1 MIPTL
6 KNLDLTIIVPVI
18 LLILFSVISIYS
30 ATYGDTDIYWKKQLI
45 FGILSI
51 FLILIFTFID
61 YKKILNLAP
70 YLYIIGILMLIYVKF
85 FGITILGAK
94 RWINIGIGTIQ
105 PSEFMKFIIII
116 TVAYMLHTV
125 KLPIKWKD
133 VLKILAVIAIPF
145 VLILKQPDLGTALSI
160 LFPIIFILFLAEI
173 DKKYIIGVILAI
185 LVASPFIYSSLE
197 DYQKK
202 RIKALF
208 NPEADPTGVA
218 YHLIQSKIAIGSG
231 GLYGKGFL
239 QGTQSKL
246 LFLPEK
252 HNDFIFASISE
263 EWGFVISIT
272 LVLIFFYLG
281 VKILYWGQKV
291 KDKPAKF
298 ICYGVGGLISTQAFV
313 NIAMTMG
320 LAPVVGITLP
330 FLSYGG
336 SSLLSFAIMI
346 GLVSSIV
353 REYKEK
359 KLQF

>member
-1 MIPTL
+1 MIQTL
-6 KNLDLTIIVPVI
+6 KNLDLSIIIPVI
-18 LLILFSVISIYS
+18 LLIFFSVISIYS
-30 ATYGDTDIYWKKQLI
+30 ATYGETDIYWKKQLI
-45 FGILSI
+45 FGLLSI
-51 FLILIFTFID
+51 LTIFVFTFID

-70 YLYIIGILMLIYVKF
+70 YLYIAGILMLIYVKF

-116 TVAYMLHTV
+116 TVAYMLHTA
-125 KLPIKWKD
+125 KLPITWKD
-133 VLKILAVIAIPF
+133 VLKIIAVIALPF
-145 VLILKQPDLGTALSI
+145 GLILKQPDLGTALSL

-173 DKKYIIGVILAI
+173 DKKYIIGSTIAI
-185 LVASPFIYSSLE
+185 VVASPFIYSSLE
-197 DYQKK
+197 PYQKK
-202 RIKALF
+202 RIQALF

-263 EWGFVISIT
+263 EWGFIVSVV
-272 LVLIFFYLG
+272 LVLVFFYLG
-281 VKILYWGQKV
+281 IKILYWGQKV

-298 ICYGVGGLISTQAFV
+298 ICYGVGGLIALQAFV

-320 LAPVVGITLP
+320 LAPTVGITLP

-336 SSLLSFAIMI
+336 SSLLSFAMMI
-346 GLVSSIV
+346 GVVSSIV
-353 REYKEK
+353 REYKEN

>member
-1 MIPTL
+1 MISKL
-6 KNLDLTIIVPVI
+6 KNLDLTILLPVI
-18 LLILFSVISIYS
+18 LLIIFSIVSIYS
-30 ATYGDTDIYWKKQLI
+30 ATYGETTVYWKKQLI

-51 FLILIFTFID
+51 LTIIILTFTD

-70 YLYIIGILMLIYVKF
+70 YLYAFGILMLLYVKF

-105 PSEFMKFIIII
+105 PSELMKFIIII
-116 TVAYMLHTV
+116 TVAYMLHTA
-125 KLPIKWKD
+125 KLPITWKD
-133 VLKILAVIAIPF
+133 VIKILAVIIVPF
-145 VLILKQPDLGTALSI
+145 VLILKQPDLGTALSL
-160 LFPIIFILFLAEI
+160 LFPIAFILFLAEI
-173 DKKYIIGVILAI
+173 DKKYIIGFILTLVI
-185 LVASPFIYSSLE
+185 ASPLIYSSLE
-197 DYQKK
+197 EYQKR
-202 RIKALF
+202 RIQALF

-218 YHLIQSKIAIGSG
+218 YHIIQSKIAIGSG

-263 EWGFVISIT
+263 EWGFVVS
-272 LVLIFFYLG
+272 VLIVLVFLYLG
-281 VKILYWGQKV
+281 IKILYWGQKV

-298 ICYGVGGLISTQAFV
+298 ICYGVGGLLAVQSFV

-336 SSLLSFAIMI
+336 TSLLSFSMMI
-346 GLVSSIV
+346 GIVSSIV
-353 REYKEK
+353 REYKEN

>member
-1 MIPTL
+1 MIKRI
-6 KNLDLTIIVPVI
+6 KNLDFSI
-18 LLILFSVISIYS
+18 LLPVLALIIFSILSIYS
-30 ATYGDTDIYWKKQLI
+30 ATYGETNVYWKKQLI

-51 FLILIFTFID
+51 FSIFLLSFID

-70 YLYIIGILMLIYVKF
+70 YLYILGILSLIYVKL

-116 TVAYMLHTV
+116 TVSYMLHTA
-125 KLPIKWKD
+125 KIPITWKD
-133 VLKILAVIAIPF
+133 VLKILVVISIPF
-145 VLILKQPDLGTALSI
+145 VLILKQPDLGTALSL
-160 LFPIIFILFLAEI
+160 LFPIVFILFLADI
-173 DKKYIIGVILAI
+173 DKKYIIVSLLI
-185 LVASPFIYSSLE
+185 VVFASPIVYNSLE
-197 DYQKK
+197 DYQKN

-208 NPEADPTGVA
+208 NPEADPTGTA

-231 GLYGKGFL
+231 QIYGKGFL
-239 QGTQSKL
+239 EGTQSKL

-252 HNDFIFASISE
+252 HNDFIFSSISE
-263 EWGFVISIT
+263 EWGFIVSFLIVIT
-272 LVLIFFYLG
+272 FFYLG
-281 VKILYWGQKV
+281 ARIIYIGKIV

-298 ICYGVGGLISTQAFV
+298 ICFGTGGLLSTQAFV
-313 NIAMTMG
+313 NIAMTVG

-336 SSLLSFAIMI
+336 SSLLSFSFLI
-346 GLVSSIV
+346 GIVLSIY
-353 REYKEK
+353 REHKEK

>member
-1 MIPTL
+1 MIQTI
-6 KNLDLTIIVPVI
+6 KNLDLTIIIPVI
-18 LLILFSVISIYS
+18 LLIIFSVISIYS
-30 ATYGDTDIYWKKQLI
+30 ATYGETNIYWKKQLI
-45 FGILSI
+45 FGVLSI
-51 FLILIFTFID
+51 IVILVFTFID
-61 YKKILNLAP
+61 YKKVLNLAP
-70 YLYIIGILMLIYVKF
+70 YFYIFGILMLLYVKL
-85 FGITILGAK
+85 FGITILGAR

-116 TVAYMLHTV
+116 TVAYMLHTA
-125 KLPIKWKD
+125 KIPITWKD
-133 VLKILAVIAIPF
+133 VLKILIVIAIPF
-145 VLILKQPDLGTALSI
+145 ILILKQPDLGTALSL
-160 LFPIIFILFLAEI
+160 LFPIVFILFLAEI
-173 DKKYIIGVILAI
+173 DKKYIIGSILTI
-185 LVASPFIYSSLE
+185 LIASPFIYSSLE

-202 RIKALF
+202 RIQALF
-208 NPEADPTGVA
+208 NPEADPTGTA

-263 EWGFVISIT
+263 EWGFVVSIT
-272 LVLIFFYLG
+272 LVLVFFYLS

-298 ICYGVGGLISTQAFV
+298 ICYGVGGLIAVQAFV

-320 LAPVVGITLP
+320 IAPVVGITLP

-336 SSLLSFAIMI
+336 SSLLSFAMMI

-353 REYKEK
+353 REYKEN